1 MDFFGDFFCFIL
13 GFFLFFGLAS
23 FSLHFP
29 FVFLHFPY
37 LSFVFHRFSLVFI
50 VFPFVLLHF
59 PHFSVVFHRFSL
71 VFLVFPLFCLHF
83 LTFPS
88 FCFVSLRFH
97 WFDCIFIISLC
108 FFTLVF
114 FHVFLLLVFSMVFLV
129 LYCIFLIVLLFLL
142 WICFIGFPVSL
153 VFLHLP
159 VYYGFFLHWF
169 LFIVLTLFCC
179 NLYDWCLL
187 LLLLL
192 LVVVVVVVV
201 VVVAVA
207 VLVLSCIFC
216 GLTAESHYDY
226 ACQWCC
232 CLAVATWSS
241 SRGPTIKKG
250 GRGARGEGAAPPP
263 AMRSMLLVV
272 VCVRL
277 LVDTMLSLKKPSFAA
292 FVAWLIILLPFYKC
306 CLHSPC
312 PCYEKGTEDR
322 PLGRWMGQWKDYCC

>member
-1 MDFFGDFFCFIL
+1 MFSCF
-13 GFFLFFGLAS
+13 
-23 FSLHFP
+23 
-29 FVFLHFPY
+29 
-37 LSFVFHRFSLVFI
+37 
-50 VFPFVLLHF
+50 
-59 PHFSVVFHRFSL
+59 
-71 VFLVFPLFCLHF
+71 
-83 LTFPS
+83 
-88 FCFVSLRFH
+88 
-97 WFDCIFIISLC
+97 LC
-108 FFTLVF
+108 FPWVF
-114 FHVFLLLVFSMVFLV
+114 WV
-129 LYCIFLIVLLFLL
+129 LYCIFLIVLLFLP
-142 WICFIGFPVSL
+142 WMCFIGFPVSL

-179 NLYDWCLL
+179 NLYAWCLL

-201 VVVAVA
+201 VAA

-250 GRGARGEGAAPPP
+250 GWGARGEGAAPPP
-263 AMRSMLLVV
+263 AMRSMLLVI

-277 LVDTMLSLKKPSFAA
+277 LIDTMLSLKIPSFVA
-292 FVAWLIILLPFYKC
+292 FVAWLLILLPFYKC